1 MSSQTESIK
10 AEMNHAVAKGIRR
23 GGPGAVELVLTGMAK
38 LLVAASA
45 LGVLLAAAALS
56 GYDLTAL
63 HLAGAGAVLAAVN
76 WSIRPIFPI
85 RHVRTDKGRLSGR

>member
-1 MSSQTESIK
+1 MTPPAPSIK
-10 AEMNHAVAKGIRR
+10 TEVNQAVAKGIRR

-38 LLVAASA
+38 LLIAGFA

-63 HLAGAGAVLAAVN
+63 HLAGATAVVAAVD
-76 WSIRPIFPI
+76 WLWRA
-85 RHVRTDKGRLSGR
+85 